1 MSRRTREINR
11 ITTAIIT
18 ISIKLMVLA
27 LLILLLYEAVVR
39 GFAFGHEI
47 FYAEAPEK
55 APGREITVE
64 IKEGETVKEAAGNL
78 KKKGLITNDFA
89 FWFQSMFYDYGNIYP
104 GTYTFRTSMTSK
116 EILREL
122 NVKPEEESKASPKV
136 RAVSEDTDSRKA
148 AEASEDGAVK
158 AVQAEPEAVSG
169 TDVSEA
175 DAMEEEGDPVQE
187 EIYMED
193 EESGGWIEEA
203 EE

>member
-27 LLILLLYEAVVR
+27 LLTLLLYEAVVR

-47 FYAEAPEK
+47 FYAEAAEA

-64 IKEGETVKEAAGNL
+64 IKEGETVKEAAGSL

-89 FWFQSMFYDYGNIYP
+89 FWFQSIFYDYQDIYP
-104 GTYTFRTSMTSK
+104 GTYTLNTSMTSK

-122 NVKPEEESKASPKV
+122 NERPEEEKEASPKA
-136 RAVSEDTDSRKA
+136 RTVSEDPDLVKDADS
-148 AEASEDGAVK
+148 SEGK
-158 AVQAEPEAVSG
+158 RTRAVQAEPAAVSG
-169 TDVSEA
+169 TA
-175 DAMEEEGDPVQE
+175 APEEEEAE
-187 EIYMED
+187 EEPAGEDIYMEE

>member
-47 FYAEAPEK
+47 FYAEAAEA

-89 FWFQSMFYDYGNIYP
+89 FWFQSIFYDYQDIYP
-104 GTYTFRTSMTSK
+104 GIYTLNTSMTSK
-116 EILREL
+116 EILKEL
-122 NVKPEEESKASPKV
+122 NAKPEEESEASSKA
-136 RAVSEDTDSRKA
+136 RAVSGEADLPTDTER
-148 AEASEDGAVK
+148 SEDEEIK
-158 AVQAEPEAVSG
+158 ETQAEPAAAFETAAPEAIQ
-169 TDVSEA
+169 A
-175 DAMEEEGDPVQE
+175 EEEPAQE

>member
-47 FYAEAPEK
+47 FYAEAAEA

-64 IKEGETVKEAAGNL
+64 IKEGETAKEAAGEL

-89 FWFQSMFYDYGNIYP
+89 FWFQSIFYDYQDIY
-104 GTYTFRTSMTSK
+104 TLNTSMTSK

-122 NVKPEEESKASPKV
+122 NVKPEEESEASPEA
-136 RAVSEDTDSRKA
+136 RTVSGEADLSKDADSSENRKTR
-148 AEASEDGAVK
+148 
-158 AVQAEPEAVSG
+158 AVQAEPSAVSE
-169 TDVSEA
+169 TAAPEA
-175 DAMEEEGDPVQE
+175 EEAEAELDGED
-187 EIYMED
+187 IYMEE

>member
-47 FYAEAPEK
+47 FYAEAAEA

-64 IKEGETVKEAAGNL
+64 IKEGETAKEAAGNL

-89 FWFQSMFYDYGNIYP
+89 FWFQSIFYDYQDIYP
-104 GTYTFRTSMTSK
+104 GTYTLNTSMTSK

-122 NVKPEEESKASPKV
+122 NAKPEEESEASPKA
-136 RAVSEDTDSRKA
+136 RTVSEDTDSSEDRKA
-148 AEASEDGAVK
+148 RE
-158 AVQAEPEAVSG
+158 VQAEPAAVFETAAPEAE
-169 TDVSEA
+169 EA
-175 DAMEEEGDPVQE
+175 EEEPSGED
-187 EIYMED
+187 IYMEE

>member
-47 FYAEAPEK
+47 FYAEAAEA

-64 IKEGETVKEAAGNL
+64 IKEGETAKEAAGEL

-89 FWFQSMFYDYGNIYP
+89 FWFQSIFYDYQDIYP
-104 GTYTFRTSMTSK
+104 GIYTLNTSMTSK

-122 NVKPEEESKASPKV
+122 NVKPEEESEASP
-136 RAVSEDTDSRKA
+136 
-148 AEASEDGAVK
+148 EART
-158 AVQAEPEAVSG
+158 VSG
-169 TDVSEA
+169 EA
-175 DAMEEEGDPVQE
+175 ISQKMQIPQRTGRPERFRQSWTERISIWRKRNPAAGSKRQRNKT
-187 EIYMED
+187 
-193 EESGGWIEEA
+193 
-203 EE
+203 

>member
-47 FYAEAPEK
+47 FYAEAAEA

-64 IKEGETVKEAAGNL
+64 IKEGETAKEAAGEL

-89 FWFQSMFYDYGNIYP
+89 FWFQSIFYDYQDIYP
-104 GTYTFRTSMTSK
+104 GIYMLNTSMTSK

-122 NVKPEEESKASPKV
+122 NVKPEEESEASPEA
-136 RAVSEDTDSRKA
+136 RTVSGEADLSKDADSSENRKTR
-148 AEASEDGAVK
+148 
-158 AVQAEPEAVSG
+158 AVQAEPAAVSETAAPEG
-169 TDVSEA
+169 EEA
-175 DAMEEEGDPVQE
+175 EAELDGED
-187 EIYMED
+187 IYMEE

>member
-47 FYAEAPEK
+47 FYAEAAEA
-55 APGREITVE
+55 APGREITV
-64 IKEGETVKEAAGNL
+64 

-89 FWFQSMFYDYGNIYP
+89 FWFQSIFYDYQDIYP
-104 GTYTFRTSMTSK
+104 GIYTLNTSMTSK

-122 NVKPEEESKASPKV
+122 NVKPEEESEASPEA
-136 RAVSEDTDSRKA
+136 RTVSGEADLSKDADSSENRKTR
-148 AEASEDGAVK
+148 
-158 AVQAEPEAVSG
+158 AVQAELDGE
-169 TDVSEA
+169 D
-175 DAMEEEGDPVQE
+175 
-187 EIYMED
+187 IYMEE

>member
-47 FYAEAPEK
+47 FYAEAAEA

-64 IKEGETVKEAAGNL
+64 IKEGETAKEAAGNL
-78 KKKGLITNDFA
+78 KKKGLIKNDFA
-89 FWFQSMFYDYGNIYP
+89 FWFQSIFYDYQDIYP
-104 GTYTFRTSMTSK
+104 GTYTLNTSMTSK

-122 NVKPEEESKASPKV
+122 NAKPEEESKAAPKA
-136 RAVSEDTDSRKA
+136 RAVSEDADSL
-148 AEASEDGAVK
+148 EDSSARE
-158 AVQAEPEAVSG
+158 VQAEPAAVSE
-169 TDVSEA
+169 TASSETETA
-175 DAMEEEGDPVQE
+175 GEEPDQE
-187 EIYMED
+187 DIYMEE

>member
-47 FYAEAPEK
+47 FYAEAAEA

-64 IKEGETVKEAAGNL
+64 IKEGETAKEAAGKL

-89 FWFQSMFYDYGNIYP
+89 FWFQSIFYDYQDIYP
-104 GTYTFRTSMTSK
+104 GIYTLNTSMTSK

-122 NVKPEEESKASPKV
+122 NVKPEEESEASPEA
-136 RAVSEDTDSRKA
+136 RTVSGEADLSKDADSSENRKTR
-148 AEASEDGAVK
+148 
-158 AVQAEPEAVSG
+158 AVQAELDGE
-169 TDVSEA
+169 DIY
-175 DAMEEEGDPVQE
+175 MEEE
-187 EIYMED
+187 
-193 EESGGWIEEA
+193 ESGSWIEEA

>member
-47 FYAEAPEK
+47 FYAEAAEA

-64 IKEGETVKEAAGNL
+64 IKEGETAKEAAGEL

-89 FWFQSMFYDYGNIYP
+89 FWFQSIFYDYQDIYP
-104 GTYTFRTSMTSK
+104 GIYTLNTSMTSK

-122 NVKPEEESKASPKV
+122 NVKPEEESEASPRSPHGERGGGSLKRCRFLREQEDQSGSG
-136 RAVSEDTDSRKA
+136 RAGRRE
-148 AEASEDGAVK
+148 
-158 AVQAEPEAVSG
+158 
-169 TDVSEA
+169 
-175 DAMEEEGDPVQE
+175 
-187 EIYMED
+187 YLY
-193 EESGGWIEEA
+193 GGRGIRRLDRRGRGIRHDCK
-203 EE
+203 

>member
-47 FYAEAPEK
+47 FYA
-55 APGREITVE
+55 
-64 IKEGETVKEAAGNL
+64 KEAAGEL

-89 FWFQSMFYDYGNIYP
+89 FWFQSIFYDYQDIYP
-104 GTYTFRTSMTSK
+104 GIYTLNTSMTSK

-122 NVKPEEESKASPKV
+122 NVKPEEESEASPEA
-136 RAVSEDTDSRKA
+136 RTVSGEADLSKDADSSENRKTR
-148 AEASEDGAVK
+148 
-158 AVQAEPEAVSG
+158 AVQAELDGE
-169 TDVSEA
+169 D
-175 DAMEEEGDPVQE
+175 
-187 EIYMED
+187 IYMEE

>member
-47 FYAEAPEK
+47 FYAEAAEA

-64 IKEGETVKEAAGNL
+64 IKEGETAKEAAGNL
-78 KKKGLITNDFA
+78 KKKGLIKNDFA
-89 FWFQSMFYDYGNIYP
+89 FWFQSIFYDYQDIYP
-104 GTYTFRTSMTSK
+104 GTYTLNTSMTSK

-122 NVKPEEESKASPKV
+122 NAKPEGESEAAPKA
-136 RAVSEDTDSRKA
+136 RAVSEDADSL
-148 AEASEDGAVK
+148 EDSSARE
-158 AVQAEPEAVSG
+158 VQAEPAAVSE
-169 TDVSEA
+169 TASSETETA
-175 DAMEEEGDPVQE
+175 GEEPDQE
-187 EIYMED
+187 DIYMEE

>member
-47 FYAEAPEK
+47 FYAEAAEA

-64 IKEGETVKEAAGNL
+64 IKEGETAKEAAGEL

-89 FWFQSMFYDYGNIYP
+89 FWFQSIFYDYQDIYP
-104 GTYTFRTSMTSK
+104 GIYTLNTSMTSK

-122 NVKPEEESKASPKV
+122 NVKTEEESEASPKA
-136 RAVSEDTDSRKA
+136 RAVSREADLPTDTELSGDEEIK
-148 AEASEDGAVK
+148 ET
-158 AVQAEPEAVSG
+158 QAEPAAAFEMAAPEAIQ
-169 TDVSEA
+169 A
-175 DAMEEEGDPVQE
+175 EEEPVQE

>member
-47 FYAEAPEK
+47 FYAEAAEA

-64 IKEGETVKEAAGNL
+64 IKEGETAKEAAGEL

-89 FWFQSMFYDYGNIYP
+89 FWFQSIFYDYQDIYP
-104 GTYTFRTSMTSK
+104 GIYTLNTSMTSK

-122 NVKPEEESKASPKV
+122 NVKPEEESEASPKA
-136 RAVSEDTDSRKA
+136 RAVSREADLPTDTELSGDEEIK
-148 AEASEDGAVK
+148 ET
-158 AVQAEPEAVSG
+158 QAEPAAAFEMAAPEAIQ
-169 TDVSEA
+169 A
-175 DAMEEEGDPVQE
+175 EEEPAQE

>member
-47 FYAEAPEK
+47 FYAEAAEA

-64 IKEGETVKEAAGNL
+64 IKEGETAKER
-78 KKKGLITNDFA
+78 KTKGLITNDFA
-89 FWFQSMFYDYGNIYP
+89 FWFQSIFYDYQDIYP
-104 GTYTFRTSMTSK
+104 GIYTLNTSMTSK

-122 NVKPEEESKASPKV
+122 NVKPEEESEASPEA
-136 RAVSEDTDSRKA
+136 RTVSGEADLSKDADSSENRKTR
-148 AEASEDGAVK
+148 
-158 AVQAEPEAVSG
+158 AVQAEPSAVSE
-169 TDVSEA
+169 TAAPEA
-175 DAMEEEGDPVQE
+175 EEAEAELDGEDTYMEE
-187 EIYMED
+187 

>member
-47 FYAEAPEK
+47 FYAEAAEA

-64 IKEGETVKEAAGNL
+64 IKEGETAKEAAGEL

-89 FWFQSMFYDYGNIYP
+89 FWFQSIFYDYQDIYP
-104 GTYTFRTSMTSK
+104 GIYTLNTSMTSK

-122 NVKPEEESKASPKV
+122 NVKPEEESEASPEAPHGEWGGGSLKRCRFLREQEDQSGSG
-136 RAVSEDTDSRKA
+136 RAGRR
-148 AEASEDGAVK
+148 G
-158 AVQAEPEAVSG
+158 
-169 TDVSEA
+169 
-175 DAMEEEGDPVQE
+175 
-187 EIYMED
+187 YLY
-193 EESGGWIEEA
+193 GGRGIRRLDRRGRGIRHDCK
-203 EE
+203 

>member
-47 FYAEAPEK
+47 FYAEAAEA

-64 IKEGETVKEAAGNL
+64 IKEGETAKEAAGKL

-89 FWFQSMFYDYGNIYP
+89 FWFQSIFYDYQDIYP
-104 GTYTFRTSMTSK
+104 GIYTLHTSMTSK
-116 EILREL
+116 EIVRGGKRSVPRSPHGERGGGSLKRCRFLREQ
-122 NVKPEEESKASPKV
+122 EDQSGSG
-136 RAVSEDTDSRKA
+136 RAGRR
-148 AEASEDGAVK
+148 G
-158 AVQAEPEAVSG
+158 
-169 TDVSEA
+169 
-175 DAMEEEGDPVQE
+175 
-187 EIYMED
+187 YLY
-193 EESGGWIEEA
+193 GGRGIRRLDRRGRGIRHDCK
-203 EE
+203 